1 VCVCVFERAV
11 VVICVRLV
19 KHFACSVQVTN
30 AYEFLILIVHQMRR
44 QICSQ
49 GYTYGQTNTD
59 KEVSSNGRILLYFRC
74 SHNLNRPHFICPGIC
89 SYSNILMKKTD
100 GGGGKKDNACG

>member
-1 VCVCVFERAV
+1 
-11 VVICVRLV
+11 
-19 KHFACSVQVTN
+19 VQVTN

-49 GYTYGQTNTD
+49 GYAHGHTNTD

-74 SHNLNRPHFICPGIC
+74 SHNL
-89 SYSNILMKKTD
+89 
-100 GGGGKKDNACG
+100 